1 MMTRTSL
8 RDASRE
14 TFHAL
19 LALDGRM
26 KGSLGPVLYGLVKLR
41 ASQINGCAYCVD
53 MHATELEKQGVPVRT
68 IHGVAAWQDSPFFD
82 ESQRVVLAFAEA
94 LSGGVGEV
102 PDALWDRAGQLLGD
116 QRRAD
121 LLVAVGVIN
130 TWNIASIT
138 AHLQPAA

>member
-1 MMTRTSL
+1 MTRSTL
-8 RDASRE
+8 RDTSRE

-26 KGSLGPVLYGLVKLR
+26 KDSLGPDLYGLVKLR

-53 MHATELEKQGVPVRT
+53 MHATELEKHGLPVRT
-68 IHGVAAWQDSPFFD
+68 IHGVAAWQENPFFD
-82 ESQRVVLAFAEA
+82 KTQRVVLAFAEA

-102 PDALWDRAGQLLGD
+102 SDELWDEAGQLLGD
-116 QRRAD
+116 LRRSD

-138 AHLQPAA
+138 SHLQPAA

>member
-1 MMTRTSL
+1 MTRISL
-8 RDASRE
+8 AEASRE
-14 TFHAL
+14 TFRAL

-26 KGSLGPVLYGLVKLR
+26 KDSLGPVLYDLVKLR

-53 MHATELEKQGVPVRT
+53 MHSTDLEKQGLPSRT
-68 IHGVAAWQDSPFFD
+68 IHGVAAWQDNPFFD
-82 ESQRVVLAFAEA
+82 ETQRVVLAFTEA
-94 LSGGVGEV
+94 LAGGVGEV
-102 PDALWDRAGQLLGD
+102 PDDLWEEAGRLLGD

-121 LLVAVGVIN
+121 LLVAVGVIT